1 MCDSSSESES
11 QNLLFYLLIN
21 AQIASA
27 IHFLGGFQ
35 GSLKNGT
42 LRYIHSV
49 RKLKQIIRINFVFL
63 HCYSNTQMSILDPSE
78 LLPWVGWTEKCLYFS
93 SMQNTQMEMQSIT
106 QDMQKLTLSLFLRPY
121 PTLPGRLSLVSVT
134 LLLSQL
140 SHSEA
145 NLVLRIRNVE
155 YG

>member
-93 SMQNTQMEMQSIT
+93 SMQNTQMENAEHYTGRAKTDVIT
-106 QDMQKLTLSLFLRPY
+106 FPQALPYSARP
-121 PTLPGRLSLVSVT
+121 PVSCPCNSLVISV
-134 LLLSQL
+134 
-140 SHSEA
+140 EP
-145 NLVLRIRNVE
+145 LR
-155 YG
+155 GQSCP